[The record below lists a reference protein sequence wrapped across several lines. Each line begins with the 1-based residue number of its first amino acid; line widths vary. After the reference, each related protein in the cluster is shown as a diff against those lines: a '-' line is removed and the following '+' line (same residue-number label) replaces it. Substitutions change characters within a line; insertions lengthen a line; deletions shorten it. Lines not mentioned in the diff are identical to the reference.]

1 MKTERG
7 AAPAAFACWAA
18 ASILNAAPACAD
30 PPMRLTLESA
40 RQLAVQNSPA
50 LQAAGYT
57 ARAAGRVVAEKK
69 SAYFPQLGAAA
80 TSVGVD
86 TADSKVNRNGVEQQL
101 SSYVTAGA
109 LNTSTLFSR
118 TAAGVELTQLVTDFG
133 KTVNL
138 VKSAKA
144 SFRAAQERTNSVQA
158 TVLLNVTEAF
168 YRTLQTQIT
177 VQIAQKTLADRKLE
191 TERIAVLAKN
201 KLKSELDVS
210 FANVAMAQT
219 QLLLLQA
226 QNSFEA
232 SSAELTFTLGLKGG
246 AVQHFDLQE
255 PAQPPDPPPG
265 DLTALIDQ
273 AKHGRPELASQ
284 RAVVD
289 AEHNNVKVQR
299 AGNYPTIRL
308 LGAAGNT
315 FSGDSRLPD
324 KYAAVGLNV
333 SVPLFAGGRYR
344 AETDEAQYRE
354 RAAQQQLQNLE
365 DGVERDVRVAWLNAQ
380 AGLEALS
387 ASEKLRTYAAR
398 ALELAQ
404 SRYNLGINSIIE
416 LDTAQLNS
424 IDAEIQSVNA
434 RYEYQIDLAK
444 LSFQSGSL

>member
-1 MKTERG
+1 
-7 AAPAAFACWAA
+7 
-18 ASILNAAPACAD
+18 
-30 PPMRLTLESA
+30 MRLTLESA
-40 RQLAVQNSPA
+40 RQLALQNSPA
-50 LQAAGYT
+50 LQAAGYN
-57 ARAAGRVVAEKK
+57 ARAAGRAVAEKK
-69 SAYFPQLGAAA
+69 SAYFPQVGAAA

-86 TADSKVNRNGVEQQL
+86 TADSKVDRNGVQEQL
-101 SSYVTAGA
+101 NSYVTAGA
-109 LNTSTLFSR
+109 LNTSTLFNR

-144 SFRAAQERTNSVQA
+144 SLRAVQEGANTVRA
-158 TVLLNVTEAF
+158 TVLLDVTEAF

-191 TERIAVLAKN
+191 AERIAVLAKN
-201 KLKSELDVS
+201 KLKSQLDIS

-232 SSAELTFTLGLKGG
+232 SSAQLAFALGLRGG

-255 PAQPPDPPPG
+255 PAQPLDPPPG

-273 AKHGRPELASQ
+273 AKHARPELASQ
-284 RAVVD
+284 RAVVE
-289 AEHNNVKVQR
+289 AEHHNVKVQR
-299 AGNYPTIRL
+299 AANYPTVSL

-344 AETDEAQYRE
+344 AQTEEAQYRE
-354 RAAQQQLQNLE
+354 LAAQQQLQNLE
-365 DGVERDVRVAWLNAQ
+365 DGVERDVRMAWLNAET
-380 AGLEALS
+380 GLEALS
-387 ASEKLRTYAAR
+387 ASEKLRTYAAK

-404 SRYNLGINSIIE
+404 SRYSLGINSIVE

-424 IDAEIQSVNA
+424 LDAEIQSVNA
-434 RYEYQIDLAK
+434 RYEYKINLAE
-444 LSFQSGSL
+444 LSFQLGSL